1 MYVLP
6 GLVETDQHTMAAN
19 LDDAAHSSSTPIEQC
34 KGAAKSIYYV
44 SLYLMSVVFM
54 LHMVSMS
61 SKWAESFVEKA
72 FESWAVRGPLSAVI
86 GTRSKICKAA
96 PYVPCDINSNK
107 V

>member
-72 FESWAVRGPLSAVI
+72 FEVRNVGRAWASFCGNRY
-86 GTRSKICKAA
+86 KI
-96 PYVPCDINSNK
+96 
-107 V
+107 